1 MAKNIIKLNRGD
13 SYEFKVSIPVLDEEG
28 NIINYLLT
36 GSDVVYFA
44 LLYPHQ
50 RFEDAILIKG
60 YDHTDHIIE
69 EGGKNTGEILI
80 KIEPRDTKRLAPGI
94 YYYTVKL
101 QRGGTPGVLDDCD
114 NAEEVRTIIERTKFI
129 IND

>member
-1 MAKNIIKLNRGD
+1 MAKNIIKLTRGD
-13 SYEFKVSIPVLDEEG
+13 SYDFKVSIPDKEDCTK
-28 NIINYLLT
+28 NYILT
-36 GSDVVYFA
+36 DKDVVYFA

-69 EGGKNTGEILI
+69 KGQNNGEILI
-80 KIEPRDTKRLAPGI
+80 KIEPKDTRRLAPGI

-101 QRGGTPGVLDDCD
+101 QRGGSLI
-114 NAEEVRTIIERTKFI
+114 NAKDYDEPDEVRTIIERTKFI
-129 IND
+129 INN

>member
-13 SYEFKVSIPVLDEEG
+13 SYEFTINIPNKEDVTK
-28 NIINYLLT
+28 NYILT
-36 GSDVVYFA
+36 GTDVVYFA

-60 YDHTDHIIE
+60 YDHADHIVKNGI
-69 EGGKNTGEILI
+69 NTGEILI
-80 KIEPRDTKRLAPGI
+80 KIEPRDTRCLAPGI

-101 QRGGTPGVLDDCD
+101 QRGGTPGIINDFDAPD
-114 NAEEVRTIIERTKFI
+114 EVRTLVERTKFI
-129 IND
+129 INE

>member
-60 YDHTDHIIE
+60 YDHTDHIIDK
-69 EGGKNTGEILI
+69 GKNTGEILI
-80 KIEPRDTKRLAPGI
+80 KIEPKDTRRLAPGI
-94 YYYTVKL
+94 YYYTDKL
-101 QRGGTPGVLDDCD
+101 QRGGSLINTKDCD
-114 NAEEVRTIIERTKFI
+114 EPDEVRTIIERTKFI
-129 IND
+129 INE

>member
-13 SYEFKVSIPVLDEEG
+13 SYEFKLSIPDREYC
-28 NIINYLLT
+28 NKNYILT
-36 GSDVVYFA
+36 ETDVVYFA

-69 EGGKNTGEILI
+69 NGKNTGEILI
-80 KIEPRDTKRLAPGI
+80 KIAPRDTKHLVPGI

-101 QRGGTPGVLDDCD
+101 QRGGTLKVTDDCD
-114 NAEEVRTIIERTKFI
+114 DADEVRTIIERTKFI

>member
-1 MAKNIIKLNRGD
+1 MAKNIIKINRGD
-13 SYEFKVSIPVLDEEG
+13 SYEFKVNVQDKEDCTK
-28 NIINYLLT
+28 NYILT
-36 GSDVVYFA
+36 GNDAIYFA

-60 YDHTDHIIE
+60 YDHTDQIIDS
-69 EGGKNTGEILI
+69 GVNTGEILI
-80 KIEPRDTKRLAPGI
+80 KIEPKDTKRLSPGI

-101 QRGGTPGVLDDCD
+101 QQGGTLGVIDDCD
-114 NAEEVRTIIERTKFI
+114 DAEEVRTIIERTKFI